1 MQFIL
6 LQDILVIFSLSVI
19 VLYVCHRLRIAPI
32 VGFLVTGVLTGPH
45 GFGLVKLVE
54 AIDLLAE
61 VGVVLLLFTI
71 GLEFSLRNL
80 LRIRKLAF
88 WGGFLQLF
96 LTFAATMVFERV
108 LGRPYP
114 ESIFLSFLFSLS
126 STAIV
131 MKILHE
137 RAEVESP
144 HGHAA
149 LGILIFQDIMVVPI
163 MLFLPLLTGT
173 GENLGFNLLIFLAEA
188 VGIALLVRFGS
199 MKLVPWILFQI
210 TRTRIPEL
218 FILGA
223 ILICLAVAWL
233 THLIGLSLALGA
245 FLAGLIISESDYS
258 HSIIGNV
265 LPFRDVFTSFFFVS
279 IGMLL
284 DLSFLLQNPALIL
297 LLTLG
302 GILSKSFF
310 ASIAVGLVGLPL
322 RTMVLVGLTLA
333 QVGEFSFILAKSG
346 LESGLIPPEMYQTFL
361 AISILTMAATPF
373 LIAGAPAVADLLH
386 RLPLPRAVKQ
396 GSYRIQGPARVKE
409 KNHVIIV
416 GFGLNGRNIS
426 RAAKTSG
433 IPYLVLEVNP
443 DTVREERSKG
453 EPIFFGDAT
462 QEAVLRHL
470 HIRDARILVIV
481 INDPTA
487 TRRITEL
494 ARKLNPKIHIIVR
507 TRFVREV
514 EPLYQLGANE
524 VIPEEFET
532 SVEIFSRVMGK
543 YLHPRHEI
551 EKFVAEIRSEGYGML
566 RSLSREAASCTEFS
580 HCMPDID
587 LVSFRVEPGSK
598 TIGRTIGQVEV
609 RKTHRVTIL
618 AIRRGSDFI
627 YNPDPHT
634 HLRENDLLI
643 AMGKPEDIAGAAPL
657 FQEESRS
664 ITNG

>member
-19 VLYVCHRLRIAPI
+19 VLYICHRLRIAPI
-32 VGFLVTGVLTGPH
+32 VGFLLTGVLTGPH
-45 GFGLVKLVE
+45 SFGLVKLVE
-54 AIDLLAE
+54 AIDILAE

-88 WGGFLQLF
+88 WGGFLQLS
-96 LTFAATMVFERV
+96 LTFGATLVFDRF

-131 MKILHE
+131 MKILQE

-144 HGHAA
+144 HGHAT

-163 MLFLPLLTGT
+163 MLFLPLLSGKAQ
-173 GENLGFNLLIFLAEA
+173 NLGSSLLIFLAEG
-188 VGIALLVRFGS
+188 VGIVLLVRFGS
-199 MKLVPWILFQI
+199 MKVVPWILFQI

-245 FLAGLIISESDYS
+245 FLAGLVISESEYS

-284 DLSFLLQNPALIL
+284 DLSFLWQNLGLIL
-297 LLTLG
+297 LIALG
-302 GILSKSFF
+302 GLLSKSFF
-310 ASIAVGLVGLPL
+310 AGIAVGLVGLPL
-322 RTMVLVGLTLA
+322 RTTVLVGMALA
-333 QVGEFSFILAKSG
+333 QVGEFSFILAKTG
-346 LESGLIPPEMYQTFL
+346 LETGLLPGEMYQTFL
-361 AISILTMAATPF
+361 ALSIITMAATPF
-373 LIAGAPAVADLLH
+373 LIAYAPSVADLLN
-386 RLPLPRAVKQ
+386 RLPFPRIVKR
-396 GSYRIQGPARVKE
+396 GSYHLHGPARVKE
-409 KNHVIIV
+409 KNHLIVV
-416 GFGLNGRNIS
+416 GFGVNGRNIS
-426 RAAKTSG
+426 RAAKASG
-433 IPYLVLEVNP
+433 IPYLVVEVNP
-443 DTVREERSKG
+443 DTVQEERAKG
-453 EPIFFGDAT
+453 EPIYFGDAA

-481 INDPTA
+481 INDPAA

-494 ARKLNPKIHIIVR
+494 ARKLNPKVHIIVR
-507 TRFVREV
+507 TRFVREM

-551 EKFVAEIRSEGYGML
+551 EKFIAEIRSEGYGML

-580 HCMPDID
+580 HCMPEME
-587 LVSFRVEPGSK
+587 LVSFRIEPGARIS
-598 TIGRTIGQVEV
+598 GRTIGQAEV

-634 HLRENDLLI
+634 QLRENDLLI
-643 AMGKPEDIAGAAPL
+643 AMGRPEDIAGAAPI
-657 FQEESRS
+657 FQGESVR
-664 ITNG
+664 